1 MSAACR
7 PSIYLDHAATTPT
20 DPRVVEVMLPLFT
33 EDFGN
38 PSSSHNFG
46 RRAANHLES
55 ARATLSG
62 LLNCKPGEL
71 VFTGCGTES
80 DNLALRGAATLI
92 AKQGKTPHFITAKSE
107 HHAVSHT
114 AAQMSGSDMNGTHAA
129 GLTWLDVD
137 SRGMITPD
145 ALRSALQTVPA
156 GSQAVVSIMMANNEV
171 GTIQPIREL
180 VHIAHEFGGLFH
192 CDAVQAAGQL
202 PIDIAD
208 LNVDLLALTGHKFYG
223 PKGVGLLFIR
233 DGLELPSA
241 QTGGGQENSRRA
253 GTHNTP
259 LIVGMVKAL
268 ELAYADLPERVA
280 SYTRLRDRLIDG
292 VLTRVPMSQLSGAT
306 GSDRLPNHASF
317 ILESIDANALL
328 MHLDMAG
335 IAASSGSACNTGNP
349 APSDVLL
356 AMGYPS
362 ELALGSLR
370 LTVGKST
377 TDDEIDYV
385 LDTLP
390 KAVERVRAVRQRQF
404 AHA

>member
-1 MSAACR
+1 MATTRR

-33 EDFGN
+33 DDFGN

-55 ARATLSG
+55 ARATLAG

-80 DNLALRGAATLI
+80 DNLALRGAAALI

-114 AAQMSGSDMNGTHAA
+114 AAQMNESDAA

-145 ALRSALQTVPA
+145 ALRAGLQTVPA
-156 GSQAVVSIMMANNEV
+156 GSRPIVSIMMANNEV
-171 GTIQPIREL
+171 GTIQPIREF
-180 VHIAHEFGGLFH
+180 VQVTHEYGGLFH

-202 PIDIAD
+202 PIDIRD
-208 LNVDLLALTGHKFYG
+208 LDVDLLALTGHKFYG

-268 ELAYADLPERVA
+268 ELAYADMPERVA
-280 SYTRLRDRLIDG
+280 TYTRLRDRLIDG
-292 VLTRVPMSQLSGAT
+292 VLSRVPMSQLSGAH

-356 AMGYPS
+356 AMGYPP

-390 KAVERVRAVRQRQF
+390 KAVDRVRSVRERQF
-404 AHA
+404 TMKVGQT